1 MNTKAVYHLFVY
13 GSLRKGFQSPVY
25 EYISQF
31 FEFVGDATVRGRL
44 YDLGTY
50 PAAVPTTEEAFITGE
65 LYKIRHEHE
74 FSWAMGQLDDYEGL
88 TVEAGETPL
97 YRRDVCAI
105 RINDQEIPAWVYWFN
120 GDVSGKPV
128 IASGDMME
136 YLKQNK

>member
-65 LYKIRHEHE
+65 LYRIRNEHE

-105 RINDQEIPAWVYWFN
+105 RINGQEISAWVYWFN
-120 GDVSGKPV
+120 GDVSAKPV

-136 YLKQNK
+136 YLNQNK